1 MANKR
6 RKICVL
12 LVAALLTFSFSTAV
26 LADENSFDVE
36 ENSKQRSE
44 LKQEASDFKEK
55 IDLTE
60 QEIEEKLARSEELQE
75 QINQLST
82 DIKESN
88 ETIKTLN
95 TEIKEKQALIDE
107 KLKETDDILD
117 LLRKRL
123 RAVHTAGDTSS
134 LEIILGSKSFSDFID
149 KSEMIQSM
157 SEYDTNLIS
166 TIKEQMSVIAD
177 DQKELKTKKAKVEDE
192 KTKLEKDKEKIN
204 ELFDENTSIIEEL
217 NLTKDKLENDLK
229 ENKEK
234 QKELSKALAEYRKQ
248 QAAEAAAARKAAR
261 EAEREAAR
269 RARAANNSSD
279 GSTDDAADDSSDEY
293 YDDEDYYEPEIVT
306 TPDSD
311 GSWVWPC
318 PGFTYLTSTFDEW
331 RGSNNHGAL
340 DIADSGIYGAKV
352 VACYDGVVFSTCDT
366 CTHDYGKFESCG
378 CGGGY
383 GNYVMIDHGDG
394 KISIY
399 GHLSGVTVYPGQYVS
414 AGQLIGYVGST
425 GYSTGAHLHFETQ
438 YNGVRYDPLS
448 EY

>member
-1 MANKR
+1 MANKHR
-6 RKICVL
+6 TLSVL
-12 LVAALLTFSFSTAV
+12 LVTALLAFSFSSAV
-26 LADENSFDVE
+26 LADENSFDLE
-36 ENSKQRSE
+36 ENSNQRSE
-44 LKQEASDFKEK
+44 LKQEASEFQEK
-55 IDLTE
+55 IELTE
-60 QEIEEKLARSEELQE
+60 KEIEEKLTRSEELQE
-75 QINQLST
+75 EIKQLSS

-88 ETIKTLN
+88 DTIKTLN
-95 TEIKEKQALIDE
+95 TEIKEKQTLIDE
-107 KLKETDDILD
+107 KLKETDDILE

-157 SEYDTNLIS
+157 SEYDNNLIDS
-166 TIKEQMSVIAD
+166 IKDQMSVIAD
-177 DQKELKTKKAKVEDE
+177 DQKELKTKKAKVEEE
-192 KTKLEKDKEKIN
+192 KSKLEKDKEKIN
-204 ELFDENTSIIEEL
+204 ELFDENTRIIEEL
-217 NLTKDKLENDLK
+217 NSTKDELEDELK

-248 QAAEAAAARKAAR
+248 QAAEAAAARRAAQ
-261 EAEREAAR
+261 EA
-269 RARAANNSSD
+269 ARAANNSSD
-279 GSTDDAADDSSDEY
+279 NSSD
-293 YDDEDYYEPEIVT
+293 DDYYYEPEMVVT
-306 TPDSD
+306 PESD

-331 RGSNNHGAL
+331 RGANNHGAL

-352 VACYDGVVFSTCDT
+352 VACYDGVVFSTNESCP
-366 CTHDYGKFESCG
+366 HDYGKFESCG